1 MVSAYYADVNAGD
14 YADAYALLNNGATTG
29 QSYQEFVSG
38 YGCTTSLD
46 PTENWESGD
55 QVSFDLSD
63 YNTCDQASQYYTGIE
78 TVQGGV
84 ITAAHITQTG
94 GPVA

>member
-1 MVSAYYADVNAGD
+1 VVSAYYGDVNAGD
-14 YADAYALLNNGATTG
+14 YKDAYALLNHGATTG
-29 QSYQEFVSG
+29 QSYQGFVSG
-38 YGCTTSLD
+38 YRCTTLLD

-63 YNTCDQASQYYTGIE
+63 YDTCDQASQSYTGIE
-78 TVQGGV
+78 TVQDGV

-94 GPVA
+94 GPAS